1 MKREPLRRRCSRAA
15 SAIAGGGRIRS
26 FTAVTGCARG
36 VHGLRS
42 SGTSVGGRRLRLD
55 RIDTI
60 FRIMAKIKL
69 SEMVKAERNSVH
81 EVLQLWGSFPD
92 CSPKHSC
99 ELDWIHVLLSQTT
112 DLIEHVRLLSAPDY
126 NEVKERKLMRKRL
139 AQIIATCEAWDR
151 QL

>member
-1 MKREPLRRRCSRAA
+1 
-15 SAIAGGGRIRS
+15 
-26 FTAVTGCARG
+26 
-36 VHGLRS
+36 
-42 SGTSVGGRRLRLD
+42 
-55 RIDTI
+55 
-60 FRIMAKIKL
+60 MAKIKL